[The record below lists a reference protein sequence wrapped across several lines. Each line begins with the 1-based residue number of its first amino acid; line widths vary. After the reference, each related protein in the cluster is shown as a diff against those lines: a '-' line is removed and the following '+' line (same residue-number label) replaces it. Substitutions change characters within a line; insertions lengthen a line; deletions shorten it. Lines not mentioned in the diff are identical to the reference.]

1 MPEGGTKMGNKR
13 KKSTKSGT
21 HEQKNKKQTRVGK
34 CNKDAKSKRK
44 DTKMKE
50 IIENKQNVNDYI
62 PYLFLYTTL
71 GKLAEISTK
80 GLSIITISSSFKGEQ
95 HNFEI

>member
-1 MPEGGTKMGNKR
+1 
-13 KKSTKSGT
+13 
-21 HEQKNKKQTRVGK
+21 
-34 CNKDAKSKRK
+34 
-44 DTKMKE
+44 MKE